1 MSVKDPRE
9 IRDVF
14 GSEFSCV
21 GAPSRK
27 HLQKFKNLV
36 ADIEPNVL
44 KGFRK
49 DDIYML

>member
-14 GSEFSCV
+14 GSEFSCD